1 MNYGKLAGLMVVD
14 NSLKI
19 NELKVHL
26 DALFNFASQVT
37 YSQKHLLPVVQAGK
51 SLIGINPN
59 IPPENLLKW
68 LEGYVKEFSL
78 VKEGDIKEIKQKS
91 PEVIEITKLGEL
103 VNANQKTEALKYL
116 QFLKQVANQEYIA
129 EYLMELATSK
139 SPFQLLF
146 CWYIFKTIRHTENE
160 NQFLL
165 LELGISC
172 LTDENK
178 NKNTNQFEL
187 ICYQNQILNT
197 AMIRSETIIPKLNVM
212 VEIAKTEISKNGHTF
227 ILQELVPLINGRG
240 EMGVWTFLFGLKME
254 ELNPELILRLD
265 AVRSAVRYS
274 SNKNDW
280 FMEKIINSQMKTIC

>member
-1 MNYGKLAGLMVVD
+1 LNYGKLAGLMVDD

-59 IPPENLLKW
+59 IPPKNLLKW

-78 VKEGDIKEIKQKS
+78 VKEENIKEIKQKS
-91 PEVIEITKLGEL
+91 PEVIEITKLGEM

-172 LTDENK
+172 LMDENK
-178 NKNTNQFEL
+178 NKNANQFEL

-212 VEIAKTEISKNGHTF
+212 VEIAKTEISENDHTF
-227 ILQELVPLINGRG
+227 ILQELVPLINDRG
-240 EMGVWTFLFGLKME
+240 EMGVWTFLSGLNMK

-280 FMEKIINSQMKTIC
+280 FMEKIINSQMKTVC

>member
-1 MNYGKLAGLMVVD
+1 M
-14 NSLKI
+14 
-19 NELKVHL
+19 
-26 DALFNFASQVT
+26 
-37 YSQKHLLPVVQAGK
+37 
-51 SLIGINPN
+51 
-59 IPPENLLKW
+59 KW

-78 VKEGDIKEIKQKS
+78 VKEENIKEIKQKS

-103 VNANQKTEALKYL
+103 VNANQETEALKYL

-146 CWYIFKTIRHTENE
+146 CWYIFKTIRHTDNE

-165 LELGISC
+165 VELGISC
-172 LTDENK
+172 LMEENK
-178 NKNTNQFEL
+178 NKNANQFEL

-197 AMIRSETIIPKLNVM
+197 AMIRSGTIIPKLNVM

-227 ILQELVPLINGRG
+227 ILQELVPFINERG
-240 EMGVWTFLFGLKME
+240 EMGVWTFLSGLNME

-280 FMEKIINSQMKTIC
+280 FMEKIINSQMKTVC

>member
-26 DALFNFASQVT
+26 GALFNFASQVA

-59 IPPENLLKW
+59 IPLKNLLKW

-78 VKEGDIKEIKQKS
+78 VKEKNIKEIKQKS
-91 PEVIEITKLGEL
+91 PEVIEIAKLGEL
-103 VNANQKTEALKYL
+103 VNASQKTEALKYL

-129 EYLMELATSK
+129 EYLMELATSR

-172 LTDENK
+172 LMEENK
-178 NKNTNQFEL
+178 NKNANQFEL

-212 VEIAKTEISKNGHTF
+212 VEIAKTEISENGHAI

-240 EMGVWTFLFGLKME
+240 EMGVWTFLSRLKME

-280 FMEKIINSQMKTIC
+280 FMEKIINSQMKTVC

>member
-1 MNYGKLAGLMVVD
+1 MVVD

-51 SLIGINPN
+51 SLIGINPK
-59 IPPENLLKW
+59 IPPKNLLKW
-68 LEGYVKEFSL
+68 LEGYVKEFSMG
-78 VKEGDIKEIKQKS
+78 KEENIKEIKQKS

-103 VNANQKTEALKYL
+103 VNANQRTEALEYL

-129 EYLMELATSK
+129 EYLMELATSR

-160 NQFLL
+160 NQYLL
-165 LELGISC
+165 LELGFSC
-172 LTDENK
+172 LMDENK
-178 NKNTNQFEL
+178 NKNAHQFEL

-197 AMIRSETIIPKLNVM
+197 AMIRSETIIPKLNIM
-212 VEIAKTEISKNGHTF
+212 VEIAKTEISENGHTY
-227 ILQELVPLINGRG
+227 ILKELVPLINERG
-240 EMGVWTFLFGLKME
+240 EMGVWTFLSGLNME

-280 FMEKIINSQMKTIC
+280 FMEKIINSQMKTVC

>member
-1 MNYGKLAGLMVVD
+1 M
-14 NSLKI
+14 
-19 NELKVHL
+19 
-26 DALFNFASQVT
+26 
-37 YSQKHLLPVVQAGK
+37 
-51 SLIGINPN
+51 
-59 IPPENLLKW
+59 
-68 LEGYVKEFSL
+68 
-78 VKEGDIKEIKQKS
+78 
-91 PEVIEITKLGEL
+91 

-146 CWYIFKTIRHTENE
+146 CWYIFKTIRFTENE

-172 LTDENK
+172 LMEENK
-178 NKNTNQFEL
+178 NKNANQFEL

-212 VEIAKTEISKNGHTF
+212 VEIAKTEISENGHTF
-227 ILQELVPLINGRG
+227 ILQELVPLINERG
-240 EMGVWTFLFGLKME
+240 EMGVWTFLSGLKME

-280 FMEKIINSQMKTIC
+280 FMEKIINSQMKTVC

>member
-26 DALFNFASQVT
+26 DALFNFASQIT

-59 IPPENLLKW
+59 IPPKNFLKW
-68 LEGYVKEFSL
+68 LEGYVKEFSMG
-78 VKEGDIKEIKQKS
+78 KEENIKEIKQKS

-146 CWYIFKTIRHTENE
+146 CWYIFKTIKHTENE

-172 LTDENK
+172 LMDENK
-178 NKNTNQFEL
+178 NKNANQFEL

-212 VEIAKTEISKNGHTF
+212 VEIAKTEISENGHTF
-227 ILQELVPLINGRG
+227 ILQELVPLINDRG
-240 EMGVWTFLFGLKME
+240 EMGVWTFLSGLNME

-280 FMEKIINSQMKTIC
+280 FMEKIINSRMKTVC

>member
-1 MNYGKLAGLMVVD
+1 MVVD
-14 NSLKI
+14 NASKI

-26 DALFNFASQVT
+26 DALFNFASQVA

-51 SLIGINPN
+51 SLIGINPI
-59 IPPENLLKW
+59 IPPKILLKW
-68 LEGYVKEFSL
+68 LEGYVKEFSMG
-78 VKEGDIKEIKQKS
+78 KEEYIKEIKQKP

-129 EYLMELATSK
+129 EYLMELATSR

-160 NQFLL
+160 NRFLL
-165 LELGISC
+165 LELGFSC
-172 LTDENK
+172 LMDENK
-178 NKNTNQFEL
+178 NKNANQFEL

-197 AMIRSETIIPKLNVM
+197 AMIRSETIIPKLNIM
-212 VEIAKTEISKNGHTF
+212 VEIAKTEISENGHTF
-227 ILQELVPLINGRG
+227 ILKELVPLINERG
-240 EMGVWTFLFGLKME
+240 EMGVWTFLSGLNME
-254 ELNPELILRLD
+254 ELNPEVILRLD

-280 FMEKIINSQMKTIC
+280 FMEKIINSQMKTVC